1 MRYAQIREM
10 DITNG
15 LGIGIA
21 LYTQGCRF
29 HCKNCFNSELWN
41 FTGGKE
47 WNKEIED
54 YFLSLAQPDYITRI
68 SILGGE
74 PFSQENLEDLT
85 KLVKRIRQE
94 LPNIQ
99 IWMYTGYLAEVLP
112 RFASDILENIDVLI
126 DGQYMDELRDLKL
139 KFRGSSNQRII
150 DVKESLKQGKII
162 LYNI

>member
-41 FTGGKE
+41 FTGGNE

-74 PFSQENLEDLT
+74 PFSQENLEDLA
-85 KLVKRIRQE
+85 KLVKRIRKE
-94 LPNIQ
+94 LPNIK
-99 IWMYTGYLAEVLP
+99 IWMYTGYLAETLP
-112 RFASDILENIDVLI
+112 RFALDILENIDVLI
-126 DGQYMDELRDLKL
+126 DGQYIDELRDLKL

-150 DVKESLKQGKII
+150 DVKESLKQEKII